1 MVTVDTVVVTGA
13 TAGVGLAC
21 ARQLIEQGSQVIGI
35 GRRKARLAQLQQEL
49 GPRFLPIACDLRH
62 LDEARALLLD
72 LPAPFRA
79 VTTLVNN
86 AGLLQGQGPL
96 LEVRP
101 VQIATMLDTNI
112 AALVNVTQ
120 ALLPALIASG
130 RGHIVNLSSIA
141 ASHHYA
147 GGHVYAASKAFVEHF
162 GRCLRAEL
170 TGTKVRLTNVAP
182 GKTRSEFALVQHEGD
197 HARAEQVYS
206 TLTPLEPDDVARSV
220 LWALAQPPHV
230 NISHIELVPA
240 DQSLFYR

>member
-170 TGTKVRLTNVAP
+170 AGTKVRLTNVAP